1 MKPKRSNYLI
11 QHLLRYATPA
21 LMISLFS
28 TAQAQNRFWD
38 GGTANIAGNGNGAS
52 AGGTGNW
59 GTTLTNWDQGS
70 GLAMVAW
77 NNANLN
83 TAVFAGT
90 AGTVTINAPVSAG
103 GLTFTATGYTIA
115 GGASPNVLTLGG
127 TSATITT
134 SALTTAGT
142 TTISSIIAGNL
153 TGGLTIASNGDMSAS
168 GGGVGGRGVIFS
180 GTNTFTGNITVTSG
194 LFNPGADATLG
205 NAANTIT
212 LNGGGLLAN
221 VTNTISRAVAYGA
234 SNGTIRVY
242 GSQTLTLSGVQSG
255 AGSLTKTDSGTLILN
270 NTGNT
275 RTGAVSI
282 GGGEVQAFAPTT
294 AGSYTNLLGGAVTVG
309 SGTTLRLKTGST
321 TAAMIYA
328 NAITMNGGTLIH
340 EDGNHTLTGNIALTG
355 NNTISGR
362 WGNKN
367 ISISGVISGAGTLTK
382 TNTANEATVLT
393 LTGANTYSGA
403 TTITLGTLRIGDG
416 GGTGA
421 IGSGAVTN
429 NAILEFNRNNAYTVA
444 SAISGTGSVRNIG
457 TGTTSLTASN
467 TYTGGTTLAAGG
479 LSISTATGFG
489 TGSVNITSTTGATI
503 TVANNAA
510 TTVANNIILP
520 SPGTSQNYN
529 IVKNTA
535 SATTGTELNLT
546 GVISGGGANAVLFLN
561 SGTSG
566 DNSTTYRLS
575 GTNTF
580 TGTVNVNRGSVI
592 VTSSSSLGADSN
604 PLILNSNSSAA
615 GNLQFANAIT
625 LNNPV
630 TVQSAN
636 TIGTGA
642 NNATLAGV
650 LSGAAA
656 VTKVG
661 SGNLTLSGGNTH
673 SGNMTVSAGTL
684 TLDYGTSDNSKLSDA
699 GVLTLA
705 SGVSLSLAN
714 GTHTEVVGSTTLT
727 AGTTGPS
734 TISRASGTSVI
745 QLGTITPAVGA
756 VVNFTGDGIATTNN
770 LNNANGIL
778 GSWATVNGTD
788 WATNS
793 TNAANG
799 VITAFT
805 AYTDVPFAGT
815 ILNNAASQIRL
826 NGGESG
832 NVLLEAAV
840 TDIGSLLQYQTTT
853 TVIDSATQTL
863 RLGVSGGIFSGVG
876 KGALT
881 ISNGIL
887 TAGGNTADT
896 AGEIAITNSSSNA
909 ITINSAIAD
918 NGTGAVSLSKSGTGN
933 VILGGVNSFSGG
945 ISVGA
950 GGSLEVAGVGSLAA
964 YNGSIVN
971 NGSLLFSSSADSTLG
986 GVISGSGPLT
996 QSGTGVLSLSAANTY
1011 AGATTISSGTLR
1023 LTGAAGSL
1031 GTAAVV
1037 NNGVLDLNRSNT
1049 NTVANAI
1056 SGTGSVTHSGAGPT
1070 TLSGTNTYTGGTSVN
1085 SGNLVINATGSL
1097 PATGVTSVA
1106 TDATVTLTSAGTNA
1120 YAQTFSGTGKIQLN
1134 LSGAANNTTL
1144 TGANTAFTGVVEVIG
1159 SGSNKF
1165 TSTGLNLN
1173 AAATINVTNGNQLY
1187 VASAVPNAVTIIG
1200 TGNGENR
1207 GAIRLGST
1215 LSGALTLLG
1224 DATIGGEGGTLS
1236 GGISGGAASAMT
1248 LTLGT
1253 SNSTTG
1259 ATFSGPISNG
1269 SATSLGITALNG
1281 TNTLSGANSYTGA
1294 TTVTAGTFNILG
1306 TQTGGGAVNVNG
1318 TSTLNLTGAV
1328 TGSDITMA
1336 AGTTLR
1342 GEGSGGSLTY
1352 SGAGNLVINPATA
1365 EALTLS
1371 GALTMTGTT
1380 TVSFAGGAPGAG
1392 AIRVMNFDSTTAT
1405 AANFT
1410 LANAANFRS
1419 PSFTV
1424 NATNVE
1430 LSLGNTN
1437 LTWTGTGGSNW
1448 DVNTTSN
1455 WNNTVPEAATF
1466 YFGDAVTFDDTVAA
1480 DQTIAMVA
1488 ALQPASITFNNT
1500 ARNYTLT
1507 AAAGFGITGTAGITK
1522 NGTGTVTLGGP
1533 GSTFTGP
1540 VVVNAGLLILG
1551 NVEALGSNS
1560 GVTIN
1565 AGGAVNLNG
1574 FAPGSQARNYSWTI
1588 AGTGTDGAGGLGA
1601 IYTSGADAYGNAG
1614 VRNLTLSADA
1624 EIGGNN
1630 GRFDIGLSGGLYGT
1644 IDGGGFTL
1652 TKVGSNSMVFRAPA
1666 SNINFVV
1673 NSGQLT
1679 FEDSDAASG
1688 TSPIVVNAGTTGSYG
1703 NRTLPNDVT
1712 FAASG
1717 NTLVS
1722 QNSNG
1727 RWTGAITLNG
1737 DTTFSANGGNL
1748 AIDGSLSG
1756 TGNITKIGGNVLVL
1770 QNSAESYSG
1779 KITNSAGTLRLES
1792 NAALGTATGANVI
1805 TMADGTTLQG
1815 GTITALASATVGS
1828 STQGITH
1835 SGTTGT
1841 VFYDSGSGNTL
1852 TISGAVAGGT
1862 TNLSTQ
1868 NGTVAFNNTVTLNDP
1883 AFLNAVITVRNN
1895 SKISFLT
1902 GASVNARQIS
1912 LGLNGQGTSS
1922 NMDIAD
1928 GATITIGR
1936 FITTDGGSVSSTIQH
1951 TGGTFNITGSNNTN
1965 TTSASFLMGH
1975 WGGSSA
1981 YNLSGGTLN
1990 STNAMLSLGWDAA
2003 GGVNFNQS
2011 GGTANLLGINL
2022 ANTKNNAAAYNL
2034 TGGRLNLG
2042 ASGITNNVNKSVNLG
2057 GGVVGAFANWTS
2069 AKSLVLTGTGGSTT
2083 FNTVDS
2089 VDGTTPRTITVSA
2102 AISGAGGLTKSGA
2115 GTLVL
2120 SAANT
2125 YTGATAVDGGT
2136 LYPGTSS
2143 TSILTANAGGT
2154 LQPGSPATAA
2164 ASTVAGLVFNGGS
2177 ATMRAN
2183 FNGGSYGDRFLVSGV
2198 DGFRVEAST
2207 ALTVIPGSDLFL
2219 FDKIP
2224 LIDYSGTIGGA
2235 AGFAGLTATAAG
2247 NPHYILSLE
2256 NDTENTVVNVV
2267 IDGLDSVIWK
2277 GGVNGTWDVNTTANW
2292 ETLSNGLESN
2302 FYALDA
2308 VRFTDIGAAT
2318 PEVTLTGTI
2327 NPSSV
2332 QFDAEANYTLQGDPI
2347 TGTATFQKFN
2357 TGTVTLL
2364 NNNTY
2369 TGAVTINGG
2378 TVRVGNGGTT
2388 GALGGS
2394 GNISI
2399 GSAGTLEISRSD
2411 DQTFSRLIVNGG
2423 TLRKTGTG
2431 TLTVSSGGHI
2441 GDFVVNAGILA
2452 PRGGSWSASFAANR
2466 TITING
2472 GGTMDT
2478 TTHAL
2483 GGLGGATRPDNI
2495 VINEDGIWKLTGEQQ
2510 LPNTALTL
2518 TAGIV
2523 NGPGEARGTGTIV
2536 SKAHETKSSVINA
2549 PVGTGNGVVTF
2560 NVEDGTV
2567 AVDLSVVG
2575 NIGGANPITKIG
2587 AGTMVPTG
2595 SNSYTGG
2602 TNLNGGILEVSSVA
2616 DAGGAASIGVYTSGS
2631 PGYLGIG
2638 NDATFRYTGTGSQTT
2653 ARNLWLDTGT
2663 QNKTI
2668 DVVSETASLT
2678 FSGTG
2683 GNINK
2688 PFTKAGLGALTLA
2701 DSIVTDGAIT
2711 VAAGRLTLTGANSY
2725 TGVTT
2730 INGGTLEIGSGGSS
2744 GSLGTGAVTNNA
2756 ALIINRDAA
2765 LTVTSAISGTGTLT
2779 QQGTGATTLT
2789 GSNTYEGATVISAG
2803 ILEIGSGGTAGT
2815 LGSGAVTNDAS
2826 LIFNRS
2832 DDLAVANA
2840 ISGTGTLT
2848 KNGSGALTLTAAN
2861 TYSGA
2866 TTVAA
2871 GTLLANNTSGSAT
2884 GTNAVSVSAGAVLG
2898 GTGTIAGAVT
2908 VPSAATIDP
2917 GITVGQLT
2925 TGALSL
2931 AGTYSCDVDG
2941 ASSDVL
2947 AVNGNID
2954 LTGATLAISGTMTA
2968 SSYTI
2973 ATYTGTRTGTFSTTP
2988 ALPAGYEIDY
2998 STPGEINI
3006 AKSGYNSWASV
3017 NAPTGNA
3024 NDDFDGDGVSN
3035 GVEYVLGGSKD
3046 TSDRNKLP
3054 QVTSDGANLIFTFTR
3069 SKESITPDVAV
3080 AVQVNADLGTW
3091 PTSGANF
3098 FAVPDAP
3105 VANNPGVT
3113 VVDNAPADTQTVTLT
3128 VPMGA
3133 DTKKFARLAVTI
3145 GAAQ

>member
-1 MKPKRSNYLI
+1 
-11 QHLLRYATPA
+11 
-21 LMISLFS
+21 
-28 TAQAQNRFWD
+28 
-38 GGTANIAGNGNGAS
+38 
-52 AGGTGNW
+52 
-59 GTTLTNWDQGS
+59 
-70 GLAMVAW
+70 
-77 NNANLN
+77 
-83 TAVFAGT
+83 
-90 AGTVTINAPVSAG
+90 
-103 GLTFTATGYTIA
+103 
-115 GGASPNVLTLGG
+115 
-127 TSATITT
+127 
-134 SALTTAGT
+134 
-142 TTISSIIAGNL
+142 
-153 TGGLTIASNGDMSAS
+153 
-168 GGGVGGRGVIFS
+168 
-180 GTNTFTGNITVTSG
+180 
-194 LFNPGADATLG
+194 
-205 NAANTIT
+205 
-212 LNGGGLLAN
+212 
-221 VTNTISRAVAYGA
+221 
-234 SNGTIRVY
+234 
-242 GSQTLTLSGVQSG
+242 
-255 AGSLTKTDSGTLILN
+255 
-270 NTGNT
+270 
-275 RTGAVSI
+275 
-282 GGGEVQAFAPTT
+282 
-294 AGSYTNLLGGAVTVG
+294 
-309 SGTTLRLKTGST
+309 
-321 TAAMIYA
+321 
-328 NAITMNGGTLIH
+328 
-340 EDGNHTLTGNIALTG
+340 
-355 NNTISGR
+355 
-362 WGNKN
+362 
-367 ISISGVISGAGTLTK
+367 
-382 TNTANEATVLT
+382 
-393 LTGANTYSGA
+393 
-403 TTITLGTLRIGDG
+403 
-416 GGTGA
+416 
-421 IGSGAVTN
+421 
-429 NAILEFNRNNAYTVA
+429 
-444 SAISGTGSVRNIG
+444 
-457 TGTTSLTASN
+457 
-467 TYTGGTTLAAGG
+467 
-479 LSISTATGFG
+479 
-489 TGSVNITSTTGATI
+489 
-503 TVANNAA
+503 
-510 TTVANNIILP
+510 
-520 SPGTSQNYN
+520 
-529 IVKNTA
+529 
-535 SATTGTELNLT
+535 
-546 GVISGGGANAVLFLN
+546 
-561 SGTSG
+561 
-566 DNSTTYRLS
+566 
-575 GTNTF
+575 
-580 TGTVNVNRGSVI
+580 
-592 VTSSSSLGADSN
+592 
-604 PLILNSNSSAA
+604 
-615 GNLQFANAIT
+615 
-625 LNNPV
+625 
-630 TVQSAN
+630 
-636 TIGTGA
+636 
-642 NNATLAGV
+642 
-650 LSGAAA
+650 
-656 VTKVG
+656 
-661 SGNLTLSGGNTH
+661 
-673 SGNMTVSAGTL
+673 MTVSAGTL

-1011 AGATTISSGTLR
+1011 AGATTISFGTLR

-1070 TLSGTNTYTGGTSVN
+1070 TLSGTNTYSGGTSVN

-1644 IDGGGFTL
+1644 INGGGFTL

-1703 NRTLPNDVT
+1703 NRTFPNDVT
-1712 FAASG
+1712 FTAPG
-1717 NTLVS
+1717 GTLVS

-1727 RWTGAITLNG
+1727 IWTGTITLNG
-1737 DTTFSANGGNL
+1737 GTNLSANGGNL
-1748 AIDGSLSG
+1748 VIDGSLSG
-1756 TGNITKIGGNVLVL
+1756 TGNITKIGANTLVL
-1770 QNSAESYSG
+1770 QNSAASYSG
-1779 KITNSAGTLRLES
+1779 KITNNAGTLRIES
-1792 NAALGTATGANVI
+1792 NAALGTATGADVI
-1805 TMADGTTLQG
+1805 TMAGGTLQG
-1815 GTITALASATVGS
+1815 GTIAAVASATVGS
-1828 STQGITH
+1828 ATQGITQTGGVTYDAAT
-1835 SGTTGT
+1835 GTTLDLAGDITGT
-1841 VFYDSGSGNTL
+1841 GNFTKSGAGMVTLSRTASLSGDATISAGNLNVAGSLTMSNYMYVGTGTL
-1852 TISGAVAGGT
+1852 TINGGT
-1862 TNLSTQ
+1862 VSVANFRTSEGS
-1868 NGTVAFNNTVTLNDP
+1868 GT
-1883 AFLNAVITVRNN
+1883 
-1895 SKISFLT
+1895 
-1902 GASVNARQIS
+1902 ASVINHSA
-1912 LGLNGQGTSS
+1912 
-1922 NMDIAD
+1922 
-1928 GATITIGR
+1928 
-1936 FITTDGGSVSSTIQH
+1936 
-1951 TGGTFNITGSNNTN
+1951 GTFNVTGNRIENERLN
-1965 TTSASFLMGH
+1965 SFMFSH
-1975 WGGSSA
+1975 WGGSTA
-1981 YNLSGGTLN
+1981 YNLSGTGTLN
-1990 STNAMLSLGWDAA
+1990 VPNSNVNMGWD
-2003 GGVNFNQS
+2003 GTVTFNQS
-2011 GGTANLLGINL
+2011 GGVANLRGINM
-2022 ANTKNNAAAYNL
+2022 ASGRTNAAAYNL
-2034 TGGRLNLG
+2034 TGGVLNLG
-2042 ASGITNNVNKSVNLG
+2042 AGGITSATNKTISM
-2057 GGVVGAFANWTS
+2057 GVATVGAFADWTCAS
-2069 AKSLVLTGTGGSTT
+2069 PIVLTDSSSGVT
-2083 FNTVDS
+2083 FHTLDS
-2089 VDGTTPRTITVSA
+2089 VNNATARTVSVSG
-2102 AISGAGGLTKSGA
+2102 AISGTGNLSKTGSGN
-2115 GTLVL
+2115 L
-2120 SAANT
+2120 
-2125 YTGATAVDGGT
+2125 
-2136 LYPGTSS
+2136 
-2143 TSILTANAGGT
+2143 ILTGGGSFVGSASSSGGNLYLGAVAWPSATVISNAGGSI
-2154 LQPGSPATAA
+2154 QPGSLSTAA
-2164 ASTVAGLVFNGGS
+2164 SVTVKSLTFNGGS
-2177 ATMRAN
+2177 PTFRAN
-2183 FNGGSYGDRFLVSGV
+2183 FNGGSYGDRFLVSSV
-2198 DGFRVEAST
+2198 DGFRVDAPT

-2224 LIDYSGTIGGA
+2224 LIDYSGTIGGT

-2256 NDTENTVVNVV
+2256 DDTANTVVNVV
-2267 IDGLDSVIWK
+2267 IEGLDSVIWK

-2292 ETLSNGLESN
+2292 ETLSDGLESN

-2308 VRFTDIGAAT
+2308 VRFTDLGAAT
-2318 PEVTLTGTI
+2318 PEVTLAGSI
-2327 NPSSV
+2327 NPSSI

-2347 TGTATFQKFN
+2347 IGTGTFQKFN

-2411 DQTFSRLIVNGG
+2411 AQTLSRTIVNGG

-2431 TLTVSSGGHI
+2431 TLTVSSGSHV
-2441 GDFVVNAGILA
+2441 GDFVVNEGTFA

-2495 VINEDGIWKLTGEQQ
+2495 VINEDGIWKLNNEQQ

-2560 NVEDGTV
+2560 NVEDGAV

-3035 GVEYVLGGSKD
+3035 GVEYVLGGTKD

-3080 AVQVNADLGTW
+3080 AVQVNPDLGTW